1 MRSVPQ
7 DSGNANLD
15 RTDASSRQPAHTAKL
30 YGRNTA
36 SNGPVVRRVLLVVA
50 WLLAVAFILMLVP
63 SKTRSSTDVLIPTT
77 QPPATMAPV
86 PPQHPTE

>member
-7 DSGNANLD
+7 DSGHVD

-50 WLLAVAFILMLVP
+50 WLLAVAVILMLVP
-63 SKTRSSTDVLIPTT
+63 SKTRSSTDVPIPTT

-86 PPQHPTE
+86 PPLHPTE